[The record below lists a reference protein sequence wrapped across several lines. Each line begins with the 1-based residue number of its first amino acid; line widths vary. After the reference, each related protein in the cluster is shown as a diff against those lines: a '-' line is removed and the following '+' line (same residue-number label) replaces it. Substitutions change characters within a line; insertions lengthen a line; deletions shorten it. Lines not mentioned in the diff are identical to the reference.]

1 MDLNRHH
8 FASIDSTN
16 SWAKQHAHEF
26 PLNELTLITADTQ
39 TAGRGRF
46 NRQWISP
53 PKQNLYATFCFFL
66 DKIRPDIHNISQ
78 VMAIAASKT
87 LESFGFQP
95 MIKWPN
101 DILITNKKI
110 GGILTEIVSVATHLC
125 IIVGIGINVNM
136 PIEALVKINQP
147 ATSLMAISGIPVET
161 GDILGKL
168 QRQFM
173 HDLELFL
180 NEGFF
185 TFIPYYRQHFF
196 IKPGTP
202 AKIHD
207 GTAILEG
214 VFHMINDDGSLSIQL
229 ADGTIKKCLAGELN

>member
-1 MDLNRHH
+1 MDLNRYH
-8 FASIDSTN
+8 FTSIDSTN
-16 SWAKQHAHEF
+16 SWAKHHAHEF
-26 PLNELTLITADTQ
+26 PLNELTLITTDEQ

-46 NRQWISP
+46 NRQWLSP

-110 GGILTEIVSVATHLC
+110 GGILTEITSVASHLC

-136 PIEALVKINQP
+136 PIETLRLINQP
-147 ATSLMAISGIPVET
+147 ATSLIVTSGIPFEI
-161 GDILGKL
+161 GDILSKL
-168 QRQFM
+168 QSQFM

-185 TFIPYYRQHFF
+185 PFIPYYRQHFF
-196 IKPGTP
+196 INSGAS

-207 GTAILEG
+207 GNATLEG
-214 VFHMINDDGSLSIQL
+214 VFHMINNDGSLSIQL
-229 ADGTIKKCLAGELN
+229 ADGSIKKCLAGELN